1 MNTNKQ
7 EKLALNTLV
16 CLPMGKWSE
25 LGMGMENEDKGNYQ
39 KKTCLLGEASYLIGF
54 RERII

>member
-39 KKTCLLGEASYLIGF
+39 KKLAFWEKQAT
-54 RERII
+54 